1 MNTRGIVRHSL
12 KLIILTAGSRIMGLI
27 REMVRAA
34 YLGTSA
40 FADAFT
46 IGFLLPN
53 LMRKLF
59 AEGSI
64 AVAFVPTFKGYLIE
78 NDREKI
84 RAFLSAFLTVLS
96 FLVTTVVLLGVLGAG
111 PIIRIFYGDLDPETQ
126 VETILLTRWMFPYLA
141 FISMAA
147 FFQGILNSVNIFGP
161 AGFVPIVFNGCII
174 AATILLSSYTANPAR
189 AMAVGVIVGGFLQAV
204 FQFPYV
210 LRAGFRFAFMPLFSA
225 FRDRGVHKIFLLV
238 APTIIGMA
246 AYEVNVLVSSVIATS
261 AGTGVVSAL
270 QFSNRLL
277 ELLLGVFAVSIGTV
291 VLTELSENAKRNEWE
306 KFTGHLLF
314 SLNAIALLTIPA
326 TILAMMNHREIVALV
341 FKARAFDTASVALTA
356 GIFLLHIAGLY
367 FIALNRVLSPAFYAQ
382 EDTITPTIAGIAS
395 FVANIAIC
403 LALVGPLKGPGIALA
418 ATLAALVNT
427 LFLVIPL
434 IRKKRDLFGAM
445 TLRATLY
452 AGRIMLLSVLI
463 AVPLFLI
470 KPHIYAL
477 FTASDWRIVALGIP
491 FVIMTAL
498 FGLTFFIFLLLIRD
512 EQASTLARKVKI
524 RLTKK

>member
-1 MNTRGIVRHSL
+1 MNTRGIVRHSA
-12 KLIILTAGSRIMGLI
+12 KLILLTAGSRIMGLI

-34 YLGTSA
+34 YLGTTA

-84 RAFLSAFLTVLS
+84 RTFLSAFLSVLS
-96 FLVTTVVLLGVLGAG
+96 FLVTVTVLLGVLGAG
-111 PIIRIFYGDLDPETQ
+111 PIIRIFYGDLAPATQTET
-126 VETILLTRWMFPYLA
+126 VLLTRWMFPYLA
-141 FISMAA
+141 FISLAA

-174 AATILLSSYTANPAR
+174 AATVLLSPYTANPAR
-189 AMAVGVIVGGFLQAV
+189 AMAIGVIVGGFLQAAI
-204 FQFPYV
+204 QFPYV
-210 LRAGFRFAFMPLFSA
+210 LKAGFRFAFMPLLRA
-225 FRDRGVHKIFLLV
+225 FRDRGVRKIFLLV

-277 ELLLGVFAVSIGTV
+277 ELLLGIFAVSIGTV

-326 TILAMMNHREIVALV
+326 TILAMMNHREIVTLV
-341 FKARAFDTASVALTA
+341 FKARAFDAASVALTA

-367 FIALNRVLSPAFYAQ
+367 FIALNRVLAPAFYAQ
-382 EDTITPTIAGIAS
+382 EDTVTPTVAGIAS
-395 FVANIAIC
+395 FAANIVLC
-403 LALVGPLKGPGIALA
+403 LILVGPLKGPGIAVA
-418 ATLAALVNT
+418 ATIAALMNT
-427 LFLVIPL
+427 LLLVLPL
-434 IRKKRDLFGAM
+434 VRKRRETFGPMA
-445 TLRATLY
+445 LRAALY
-452 AGRIMLLSVLI
+452 VSRVLLVSA
-463 AVPLFLI
+463 AVATPLSLL
-470 KPHIYAL
+470 KPRLYAL
-477 FTASDWRIVALGIP
+477 FAASEWRIVALGIP
-491 FVIMTAL
+491 LVLVTSVFCL
-498 FGLTFFIFLLLIRD
+498 FFFALLLLLRD
-512 EQASTLARKVKI
+512 EQALLLVRKTKT
-524 RLTKK
+524 RLMK